1 MGKDWLVMVDPQV
14 EQLADKLVEQVK
26 DLNNTWLELQNHN
39 VSASLIID
47 GGYSNDSVQTLKI
60 HNIKQIVEYLNTSR
74 Q

>member
-1 MGKDWLVMVDPQV
+1 MVDPQV

-60 HNIKQIVEYLNTSR
+60 HNIKQIVEYLNTSS
-74 Q
+74 QWLTIK